1 MLSPRFFIGILFSL
15 LHSLVAAQ
23 TLNLGQLIQ
32 LAIESHPSVRAQL
45 SNEKS
50 AQIGIETAEYQRYPT
65 PQLSYESV
73 KKNSADPSYIGS
85 DGVATVRITQP
96 IFTGGQFT
104 AQLDKAKAN
113 LQLSQASVRETR
125 RNIALKVVQAYSD
138 WSSAELKA
146 QSIEKSLVI
155 HKKLLQQDQ
164 NRITQG
170 VSPQS
175 DLALVQGRLDATSG
189 ELFSAKLQAELAI
202 HKLME
207 LTGNT
212 LIATQLQA
220 DKTGPIQHTQL
231 LESLLA
237 NAQLHSPDLLK
248 AKAQAVISR
257 ASKQEKE
264 SALKP
269 DIYVRAERQYG
280 NYFSTDTNAHTR
292 VFIGVSSKFGPG
304 LSSFTQISAAKAQE
318 DTSEFEIQSQE
329 RLVREL
335 VINDVSV
342 IRSLQQRMQAIQGA
356 LQSSMAVLESFERQF
371 NAGRKTWLDLMTV
384 AKDVAQNEMQLA
396 EVRGAELQT
405 SWHLHILT
413 SDNYS
418 PVNSKP

>member
-138 WSSAELKA
+138 WSNAELKA

-155 HKKLLQQDQ
+155 HQKLLQQAQ

-237 NAQLHSPDLLK
+237 NAQLHSPDLQK

-396 EVRGAELQT
+396 ELRGAEIQT

-413 SDNYS
+413 SENY
-418 PVNSKP
+418 PQVNPKP